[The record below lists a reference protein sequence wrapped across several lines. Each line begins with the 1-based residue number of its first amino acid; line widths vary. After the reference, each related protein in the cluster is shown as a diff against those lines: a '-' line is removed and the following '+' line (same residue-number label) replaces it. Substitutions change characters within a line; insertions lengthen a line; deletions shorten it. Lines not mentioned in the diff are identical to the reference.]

1 MTEPE
6 WGDFKVL
13 LALGRAGSVAGAARI
28 LGVDGSTVSR
38 RLAAAEKAA
47 GAILIVRGGRAFAF
61 TREGRA
67 LLDAAEAMEAAVTA
81 AGASVRASR
90 AELRGIVRLAVVP
103 SMAEIMGPFP
113 GLVAS
118 VHPDLHVELHAGR
131 GATDLAKGEADIAV
145 RVIRDR
151 SSDLV
156 MRHSFELG
164 FAFYGSTGYLD
175 AAGRPSRAEDLRDH
189 RLVLFTDEFRSHP
202 FAACIEEFADTAL
215 PVMRVD
221 SVETARSMIAADAG
235 IGVLWCCHGDSLATL
250 ERVLHDPVSSLTL
263 SVVYHRTLRGST
275 PVKAVAEILIAHLI
289 EHRDLLSGRRRGAV
303 TARGPVTGGGASPPT
318 SSRSAAP

>member
-1 MTEPE
+1 MAEPE

-38 RLAAAEKAA
+38 RLAAAERAA
-47 GAILIVRGGRAFAF
+47 GAILIVRGGRAFDF

-81 AGASVRASR
+81 AGASVRAAR

-103 SMAEIMGPFP
+103 SMAEIMGRVPAI
-113 GLVAS
+113 VAS

-145 RVIRDR
+145 RVVRDLP
-151 SSDLV
+151 SDLI
-156 MRHSFELG
+156 MRHTFELG
-164 FAFYGSTGYLD
+164 FALYGSTGYLD
-175 AAGRPSRAEDLRDH
+175 SAGRPTRAEDLRDH
-189 RLVLFTDEFRSHP
+189 KLVLFTDEFRGHP
-202 FAACIEEFADTAL
+202 FAAWIEEYADTAL

-221 SVETARSMIAADAG
+221 SVEMARSMIAADAG
-235 IGVLWCCHGDSLATL
+235 IGVLWCCHGDSLAPL
-250 ERVLHDPVSSLTL
+250 ERVLPDHVSSLTL
-263 SVVYHRTLRGST
+263 GVVYHRTLRGST
-275 PVKAVAEILIAHLI
+275 PVKAVAEIVIAHLI
-289 EHRDLLSGRRRGAV
+289 EHRDLLSGYRRGAV
-303 TARGPVTGGGASPPT
+303 TAHE
-318 SSRSAAP
+318 

>member
-47 GAILIVRGGRAFAF
+47 GAVLIVRGGRAFAF
-61 TREGRA
+61 TKEGRA
-67 LLDAAEAMEAAVTA
+67 LLDAAETMDAAVTA
-81 AGASVRASR
+81 AAASVRASR
-90 AELRGIVRLAVVP
+90 AELQGLVRLAVVP
-103 SMAEIMGPFP
+103 SMAQFLGPFP
-113 GLVAS
+113 GIVATL
-118 VHPDLHVELHAGR
+118 HPDLHVELHAGR
-131 GATDLAKGEADIAV
+131 GATDLAKGDADIAV
-145 RVIRDR
+145 RVVRDA
-151 SSDLV
+151 SSDLI
-156 MRHSFELG
+156 MRHTFDLG
-164 FAFYGSTGYLD
+164 FAFYASTGYLES
-175 AAGRPSRAEDLRDH
+175 AGRPSRAEDLRDH
-189 RLVLFTDEFRSHP
+189 RLVLYTDEFRSHP
-202 FAACIEEFADTAL
+202 FGACIEQYADTAL

-221 SVETARSMIAADAG
+221 SVETARSMLAADAG

-250 ERVLHDPVSSLTL
+250 ERVLPDPVSSLEL

-289 EHRDLLSGRRRGAV
+289 EHRDLLSGRRGGAV
-303 TARGPVTGGGASPPT
+303 GAHEPVTSEGA
-318 SSRSAAP
+318 